1 MIKDFFEV
9 QYLGVALH
17 QQWKLATLAKH
28 RRAVQAQACQ
38 QLAGAWRLL
47 ATVAE
52 PELEYDRCL
61 SEADEAEQY
70 AAELRKP

>member
-1 MIKDFFEV
+1 MIKDFFEA
-9 QYLGVALH
+9 QYLGVALA
-17 QQWKLATLAKH
+17 QQWRQSELDRH